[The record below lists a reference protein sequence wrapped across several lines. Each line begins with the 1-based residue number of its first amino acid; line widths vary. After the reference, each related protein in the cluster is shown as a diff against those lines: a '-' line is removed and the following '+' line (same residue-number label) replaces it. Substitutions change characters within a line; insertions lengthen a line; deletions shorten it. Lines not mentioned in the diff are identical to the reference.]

1 MKPMACEIPR
11 VRDVRAPYMK
21 GQPTTGTRKGFK
33 LHLQAGEIPC
43 AACRAAKDASYE
55 QQRVRRAEAKKAR
68 AEAILAAHEQTA
80 FQQRTDDAIARL
92 RYLGISD

>member
-11 VRDVRAPYMK
+11 VRDVRAPYIK
-21 GQPTTGTRKGFK
+21 GQPTTGTRKGFR
-33 LHLQAGEIPC
+33 LHLQAGEVPC
-43 AACRAAKDASYE
+43 VECRAAKEASYE

-68 AEAILAAHEQTA
+68 TEALAAQEQA
-80 FQQRTDDAIARL
+80 AVQRRTDDAIARL